1 MATMSNSLDRK
12 ITTGSLLKFALPTI
26 ISNIFMGLYT
36 TVDGVFVSRLI
47 GTDALSAVNI
57 ALPIMIFSNA
67 IGAMLGTG
75 GNAII
80 ARKLGEGK
88 EEEAR
93 QDLSFLSIM
102 MVLSGIILVI
112 LGLIFIKPLIY
123 FLGADETLFDYCYA
137 YAVPSLII
145 MPLSIF
151 GMMSQLTF
159 ISVGKANL
167 GLATSVMGG
176 ITNMVLDYLLI
187 AVFKL
192 GIVGA
197 AIASGMGFSIPALAG
212 VFYFL
217 FNRKQSLYF
226 VKPKARL
233 QVLLKSCT
241 NGASEMVGSLSNGI
255 VTILFNNTLMRMAGP
270 NGVAAITIILYAH
283 SILSSAFM
291 GYSFGIA
298 PIISYNYGRQD
309 EGQLQSIYRI
319 SLRMIATTG
328 VAIFIISQLG
338 ANLLVSIFAGS
349 NKAVF
354 DLAVSGFR
362 LFSVCF
368 LFMGFNTFSSAMFT
382 ALSNGKISAILSM
395 FRNLVF
401 IVAATLLLPLVLDV
415 TGVWLAI
422 PVAELLALAMTI
434 YYFKKMKGVYHYA

>member
-1 MATMSNSLDRK
+1 MSNALDHK
-12 ITTGSLLKFALPTI
+12 VTTGSLLKFALPTI

-57 ALPIMIFSNA
+57 IFPIIIFSNA
-67 IGAMLGTG
+67 VGAMLGTG

-93 QDLSFLSIM
+93 QDLTFLSIV
-102 MVLSGIILVI
+102 MVLASIVLVL
-112 LGLIFIKPLIY
+112 LGLLFIRPLIY
-123 FLGADETLFDYCYA
+123 FLGADEALFDYCYK

-176 ITNMVLDYLLI
+176 ATNMVLDYLLI
-187 AVFKL
+187 AVCDL
-192 GIVGA
+192 GIAGA
-197 AIASGMGFSIPALAG
+197 AIASGMGFSVPALAG

-226 VKPKARL
+226 VRPKVRT

-241 NGASEMVGSLSNGI
+241 NGVSEMVGNLSNGI
-255 VTILFNNTLMRMAGP
+255 VTILFNNILMRLAGS

-283 SILSSAFM
+283 GILSSAFM

-298 PIISYNYGRQD
+298 PMISYNYGKQD
-309 EGQLQSIYRI
+309 EKQLQSIYRI
-319 SLRMIATTG
+319 SLRMIALTG
-328 VAIFIISQLG
+328 IIIFFVSQLG
-338 ANLLVSIFAGS
+338 ANLLVGIFAGT

-362 LFSVCF
+362 MFAVCF
-368 LFMGFNTFSSAMFT
+368 LFIGFNTFSSAMFT
-382 ALSNGKISAILSM
+382 ALSNGKISATLSIM
-395 FRNLVF
+395 RNLVF
-401 IVAATLLLPLVLDV
+401 IVAVTLLLPLVIGIN
-415 TGVWLAI
+415 GVWLAI
-422 PVAELLALAMTI
+422 PAAELLALVMTV
-434 YYFKKMKGVYHYA
+434 YYFQKMKNVYHYA

>member
-1 MATMSNSLDRK
+1 MSNALDHK
-12 ITTGSLLKFALPTI
+12 VTTGSLLKFALPTI

-57 ALPIMIFSNA
+57 IFPIIIFSNA
-67 IGAMLGTG
+67 VGAMLGTG

-80 ARKLGEGK
+80 ARKMGEGK

-93 QDLSFLSIM
+93 QDLTFLSIV
-102 MVLSGIILVI
+102 MVLASIVLVL
-112 LGLIFIKPLIY
+112 LGLLFIRPLIY
-123 FLGADETLFDYCYA
+123 FLGADEALFDYCYK

-176 ITNMVLDYLLI
+176 ATNMVLDYLLI
-187 AVFKL
+187 AVCDL
-192 GIVGA
+192 GIAGA
-197 AIASGMGFSIPALAG
+197 AIASGMGFSVPALAG

-226 VKPKARL
+226 VRPKVRT

-241 NGASEMVGSLSNGI
+241 NGVSEMVGNLSNGI
-255 VTILFNNTLMRMAGP
+255 VTILFNNILMRLAGS

-283 SILSSAFM
+283 GILSSAFM

-298 PIISYNYGRQD
+298 PMISYNYGKQD
-309 EGQLQSIYRI
+309 EKQLQSIYRI
-319 SLRMIATTG
+319 SLRMIALTG
-328 VAIFIISQLG
+328 IVIFFVSQLG
-338 ANLLVSIFAGS
+338 ANLLVGIFAGT

-362 LFSVCF
+362 MFAVCF
-368 LFMGFNTFSSAMFT
+368 LFIGFNTFSSAMFT
-382 ALSNGKISAILSM
+382 ALSNGKISATLSIM
-395 FRNLVF
+395 RNLVF
-401 IVAATLLLPLVLDV
+401 IVAVTLLLPLVIGIN
-415 TGVWLAI
+415 GVWLAI
-422 PVAELLALAMTI
+422 PAAELLALVMTV
-434 YYFKKMKGVYHYA
+434 YYFQKMKNVYHYA

>member
-1 MATMSNSLDRK
+1 MSNALDHK
-12 ITTGSLLKFALPTI
+12 VTTGSLLKFALPTI

-57 ALPIMIFSNA
+57 IFPIIIFSNA
-67 IGAMLGTG
+67 VGAMLGTG

-80 ARKLGEGK
+80 ARKMGEGK

-93 QDLSFLSIM
+93 QDLTFLSIV
-102 MVLSGIILVI
+102 MVLASIVLVL
-112 LGLIFIKPLIY
+112 LGLLFIRPLIY
-123 FLGADETLFDYCYA
+123 FLGADEALFDYCYK

-176 ITNMVLDYLLI
+176 ATNMVLDYLLI
-187 AVFKL
+187 AVCDL
-192 GIVGA
+192 GIAGA
-197 AIASGMGFSIPALAG
+197 AIASGMGFSVPALAG

-226 VKPKARL
+226 VRPKVRT

-241 NGASEMVGSLSNGI
+241 NGVSEMVGNLSNGI
-255 VTILFNNTLMRMAGP
+255 VTILFNNILMRLAGS

-283 SILSSAFM
+283 GILSSAFM

-298 PIISYNYGRQD
+298 PMISYNYGKQD
-309 EGQLQSIYRI
+309 EKQLQSIYRI
-319 SLRMIATTG
+319 SLRMIALTG
-328 VAIFIISQLG
+328 IIIFFVSQLG
-338 ANLLVSIFAGS
+338 ANLLIGIFAGT

-362 LFSVCF
+362 MFAVCF
-368 LFMGFNTFSSAMFT
+368 LFIGFNTFSSAMFT
-382 ALSNGKISAILSM
+382 ALSNGKISATLSIM
-395 FRNLVF
+395 RNLVF
-401 IVAATLLLPLVLDV
+401 IVAVTLLLPLVIGIN
-415 TGVWLAI
+415 GVWLAI
-422 PVAELLALAMTI
+422 PAAELLALVMTV
-434 YYFKKMKGVYHYA
+434 YYFQKMKNVYHYA

>member
-1 MATMSNSLDRK
+1 MSNALDHK
-12 ITTGSLLKFALPTI
+12 VTTGSLLKFALPTI

-57 ALPIMIFSNA
+57 IFPIIIFSNA

-93 QDLSFLSIM
+93 QDLTFLSIV
-102 MVLSGIILVI
+102 MVLASIVLVL
-112 LGLIFIKPLIY
+112 LGLLFIRPLIY
-123 FLGADETLFDYCYA
+123 FLGADEALFDYCYK

-176 ITNMVLDYLLI
+176 ATNMVLDYLLI
-187 AVFKL
+187 AVCDL
-192 GIVGA
+192 GIAGA
-197 AIASGMGFSIPALAG
+197 AIASGMGFSVPALAG

-226 VKPKARL
+226 VRPKVRT

-241 NGASEMVGSLSNGI
+241 NGVSEMVGNLSNGI
-255 VTILFNNTLMRMAGP
+255 VTILFNNILMRLAGS

-283 SILSSAFM
+283 GILSSAFM

-298 PIISYNYGRQD
+298 PMISYNYGKQD
-309 EGQLQSIYRI
+309 EKQLQSIYRI
-319 SLRMIATTG
+319 SLRMIALTG
-328 VAIFIISQLG
+328 IVIFFVSQLG
-338 ANLLVSIFAGS
+338 ANLLVGIFAGT

-362 LFSVCF
+362 MFAVCF

-382 ALSNGKISAILSM
+382 ALSNGKISATLSIM
-395 FRNLVF
+395 RNLIF
-401 IVAATLLLPLVLDV
+401 IVAVTLLLPLVIGIN
-415 TGVWLAI
+415 GVWLAI
-422 PVAELLALAMTI
+422 PAAELLALVMTV
-434 YYFKKMKGVYHYA
+434 YYFQKMKNVYHYA

>member
-1 MATMSNSLDRK
+1 MSNALDHK
-12 ITTGSLLKFALPTI
+12 VTTGSLLKFALPTI

-57 ALPIMIFSNA
+57 IFPIIIFSNA
-67 IGAMLGTG
+67 VGAMLGTG

-80 ARKLGEGK
+80 ARKMGEGK

-93 QDLSFLSIM
+93 QDLTFLSIV
-102 MVLSGIILVI
+102 MVLASIVLVL
-112 LGLIFIKPLIY
+112 LGLLFIRPLIY
-123 FLGADETLFDYCYA
+123 FLGADEALFDYCYK

-176 ITNMVLDYLLI
+176 ATNMVLDYLLI
-187 AVFKL
+187 AVCDL
-192 GIVGA
+192 GIAGA
-197 AIASGMGFSIPALAG
+197 AIASGMGLSVPALAG

-226 VKPKARL
+226 VRPKVRT

-241 NGASEMVGSLSNGI
+241 NGVSEMVGNLSNGI
-255 VTILFNNTLMRMAGP
+255 VTILFNNILMRLAGS

-283 SILSSAFM
+283 GILSSAFM

-298 PIISYNYGRQD
+298 PMISYNYGKQD
-309 EGQLQSIYRI
+309 EKRLQSIYRI
-319 SLRMIATTG
+319 SLRMIALTG
-328 VAIFIISQLG
+328 IVIFFVSQLG
-338 ANLLVSIFAGS
+338 ANLLVGIFAGT

-362 LFSVCF
+362 MFAVCF
-368 LFMGFNTFSSAMFT
+368 LFIGFNTFSSAMFT
-382 ALSNGKISAILSM
+382 ALSNGKISATLSIM
-395 FRNLVF
+395 RNLVF
-401 IVAATLLLPLVLDV
+401 IVAVTLLLPLVIGIN
-415 TGVWLAI
+415 GVWLAI
-422 PVAELLALAMTI
+422 PAAELLALVMTV
-434 YYFKKMKGVYHYA
+434 YYFQKMKNVYHYA

>member
-1 MATMSNSLDRK
+1 MSNALDHK
-12 ITTGSLLKFALPTI
+12 VTTGSLLKFALPTI

-57 ALPIMIFSNA
+57 IFPIIIFSNA
-67 IGAMLGTG
+67 VGAMLGTG

-80 ARKLGEGK
+80 ARKMGEGK

-93 QDLSFLSIM
+93 QDLTFLSIV
-102 MVLSGIILVI
+102 MVLASIVLVL
-112 LGLIFIKPLIY
+112 LGLLFIRPLIY
-123 FLGADETLFDYCYA
+123 FLGADEALFDYCYK

-176 ITNMVLDYLLI
+176 ATNMVLDYLLI
-187 AVFKL
+187 AVCDL
-192 GIVGA
+192 GIAGA
-197 AIASGMGFSIPALAG
+197 AIASGMGFSVPALAG

-226 VKPKARL
+226 VRPKVRT

-241 NGASEMVGSLSNGI
+241 NGVSEMVGNLSNGI
-255 VTILFNNTLMRMAGP
+255 VTILFNNILMRLAGS

-283 SILSSAFM
+283 GILSSAFM

-298 PIISYNYGRQD
+298 PMISYNYGKQD
-309 EGQLQSIYRI
+309 EKQLQSIYRI
-319 SLRMIATTG
+319 SLRMIALTG
-328 VAIFIISQLG
+328 IIIFFVSQLG
-338 ANLLVSIFAGS
+338 ANLLVGIFAGT

-362 LFSVCF
+362 MFAVCF
-368 LFMGFNTFSSAMFT
+368 LFIGFNTFSSAMFT
-382 ALSNGKISAILSM
+382 ALSNGKISATLSIM
-395 FRNLVF
+395 RNLVF
-401 IVAATLLLPLVLDV
+401 IVAVTLLLPLVIGIN
-415 TGVWLAI
+415 GVWLAI
-422 PVAELLALAMTI
+422 PAAELLALVMTV
-434 YYFKKMKGVYHYA
+434 YYFQKMKNVYHYA